1 MTALHRFPFFGRLAL
16 LAGAGLLAVLVV
28 GPALSRSMVTE
39 ARAIPPPAED
49 PPVAASTAT
58 AVFAGGC
65 FWGVQA
71 VFQHVKGVTS
81 AISGYAGGEAA
92 TARYALVGSGSTGH
106 AEAVEVRYD
115 PRQVSYGQ
123 LLQVFFSVAHDP
135 TQLNRQGPDVGTQYR
150 SALFPLDETQARL
163 ARAYIGQLNRARV
176 FPAAIVTK
184 IEPGQTFYRAE
195 AYHQDFLALNPKH
208 PYIVMHDLPKLAALQ
223 QLLPALYRAQPAL
236 VGPR

>member
-1 MTALHRFPFFGRLAL
+1 MTALHRVPFFGRLAL

-28 GPALSRSMVTE
+28 GPALSRSTVTE

-49 PPVAASTAT
+49 PPVTASTAT

-92 TARYALVGSGSTGH
+92 TARYALVGRGSTGH

-135 TQLNRQGPDVGTQYR
+135 TQLNRQGPDVGSQYR
-150 SALFPLDETQARL
+150 SAIFPLDETQARL

-195 AYHQDFLALNPKH
+195 DYHQDFLALNPRH
-208 PYIVMHDLPKLAALQ
+208 PYIVTHDLPKLASLQ
-223 QLLPALYRAQPAL
+223 QLLPALYRAQPVL
-236 VGPR
+236 VGTR